1 MGWRNTP
8 DGELFCICNEFS
20 CRFLLLICKLSFVEM
35 KHMLGKKL
43 KILLAVGAAS
53 AVMLAAGCG
62 GGDSKSSSASGKGGI
77 PAVIRVGSET
87 TFPPFEFTENDKY
100 VGFDLDLADAIIKQ
114 MGSKMEFK
122 SMGFDALIP
131 AVQSGQIDMIAAG
144 LDATPERA
152 KQVAFS
158 DVYFKDNG
166 YCIVVRKDNTTIND
180 WADLAGKNVGA
191 QVGTY
196 QVKLAQEAKAA
207 EVKQLDSNSQAWME
221 LQANTLDAVVIDQPV
236 AMYYLKQGA
245 GKDLK
250 IVGTQKDGSGMVF
263 AFKKDNKQLQE
274 GVNKALKE
282 LKANGT
288 YDKIY
293 EKWFGKP
300 ASK

>member
-1 MGWRNTP
+1 MLHRK
-8 DGELFCICNEFS
+8 ELS
-20 CRFLLLICKLSFVEM
+20 RF
-35 KHMLGKKL
+35 
-43 KILLAVGAAS
+43 
-53 AVMLAAGCG
+53 
-62 GGDSKSSSASGKGGI
+62 
-77 PAVIRVGSET
+77 
-87 TFPPFEFTENDKY
+87 
-100 VGFDLDLADAIIKQ
+100 
-114 MGSKMEFK
+114 
-122 SMGFDALIP
+122 
-131 AVQSGQIDMIAAG
+131 
-144 LDATPERA
+144 
-152 KQVAFS
+152 AFS

>member
-1 MGWRNTP
+1 M
-8 DGELFCICNEFS
+8 
-20 CRFLLLICKLSFVEM
+20 M
-35 KHMLGKKL
+35 GKKL
-43 KILLAVGAAS
+43 KIALALGAMA
-53 AVMLAAGCG
+53 AVFGVAGCG
-62 GGDSKSSSASGKGGI
+62 GGSSSSSSSSSKNGI
-77 PAVIRVGSET
+77 PSVIRVGSET
-87 TFPPFEFTENDKY
+87 TFPPFEFTKDDKY
-100 VGFDLDLADAIIKQ
+100 VGFDLDLTDAIIKQ

-131 AVQSGQIDMIAAG
+131 AVQSGQIDLIAAG
-144 LDATPERA
+144 LNATPERA

-158 DVYFKDNG
+158 DPYFTQDGFVIVVNKDNDS
-166 YCIVVRKDNTTIND
+166 IKD
-180 WADLAGKNVGA
+180 WADLEGKNVGA
-191 QVGTY
+191 QVGTQ
-196 QVKLAQEAKAA
+196 QVKVAQEAKAA
-207 EVKQLDSNSQAWME
+207 NVKQLDSNSQAFME
-221 LQANTLDAVVIDQPV
+221 LQAKTLDAVVIDQPV
-236 AMYYLKQGA
+236 GMYYLKQGA

-250 IVGTQKDGSGMVF
+250 NVGTQKDGSGMVF